1 MWKSARPVASATL
14 WSPRMIEKTR
24 IRFICI
30 AMLALAVSMILVV
43 SAINCA
49 NWLDIRHELDETL
62 NFLVRFSGPPPQES
76 ADRWAGNS
84 RHRWNILSESRYFA
98 AVRRSDHMELLINH
112 MIGDTYTDE
121 DLLGIAAQAEKKA
134 RASGRIGDFLYRS
147 ITGDGTAVTYVFL
160 NIETRL
166 QRQKRLIAFSLASCL
181 IGILI
186 SFIIVVLYSRRVVR
200 PIEENIA
207 RMKRFITDA
216 SHELK
221 TPLTVISAN
230 MDVVALDQPDNTW
243 VRSTQ
248 KQTAT
253 LRRMVDEMVYL
264 TRIEEA
270 DAPLSMQR
278 VELGPLLS
286 DAADP
291 YAAMAEFG
299 GRALTLDIGQDV
311 FVNGDKSALT
321 RLMTIL
327 MDNALKYASKGASI
341 SVRCVQEG
349 RHALIETLNPVDQ
362 PLSREQCL
370 RLFDRFYRV
379 DESRTKAEHSGFGIG
394 LAIASAIAER
404 HGGKM
409 SARMAGDKLE
419 IQCRLPLA

>member
-1 MWKSARPVASATL
+1 
-14 WSPRMIEKTR
+14 MIEKTR

-30 AMLALAVSMILVV
+30 AMLALSISMILVV
-43 SAINCA
+43 SAINFS
-49 NWLDIRHELDETL
+49 NWLDIRHELGETL
-62 NFLVRFSGPPPQES
+62 DFLVRFSGPPPQAS

-98 AVRRSDHMELLINH
+98 AIKKDGQIEIVINH
-112 MIGDTYTDE
+112 MIGGTYSDE
-121 DLLGIAAQAEKKA
+121 DLLTIAGQADSKGNI
-134 RASGRIGDFLYRS
+134 SGRMGDFLYRS
-147 ITGDGTAVTYVFL
+147 ITGDGSAVTYVFL

-166 QRQKRLIAFSLASCL
+166 QRQKRLMVFSLIACL

-186 SFIIVVLYSRRVVR
+186 SFFIVVLYSKRVVR
-200 PIEENIA
+200 PVEENIA

-230 MDVVALDQPDNTW
+230 MDVLALDQPDNTW

-248 KQTAT
+248 KQTAN

-278 VELGPLLS
+278 IELGPLLS

-299 GRALTLDIGQDV
+299 GRALVMDIQQGV
-311 FVNGDKSALT
+311 FVNGDRSALT

-327 MDNALKYASKGASI
+327 MDNALKYASQNASI
-341 SVRCVQEG
+341 TVRCIQDG
-349 RHALIETLNPVDQ
+349 RHALIETLNPIDQ
-362 PLSREQCL
+362 PLSRDQCQ

-379 DESRTKAEHSGFGIG
+379 DESRTKAEHGGFGIG

-409 SARMAGDKLE
+409 TARMSGEKLE
-419 IQCRLPLA
+419 IQCRLPAA

>member
-1 MWKSARPVASATL
+1 MWKFARPVASATH

-30 AMLALAVSMILVV
+30 AMLALSISMILVV
-43 SAINCA
+43 SAINFS
-49 NWLDIRHELDETL
+49 NWLDIRHELGETL
-62 NFLVRFSGPPPQES
+62 DFLVRFSGPPPQAS

-98 AVRRSDHMELLINH
+98 AIKKDGQMEIVINH
-112 MIGDTYTDE
+112 MIGGTYSDE
-121 DLLGIAAQAEKKA
+121 DLLTIAGQADSKGNI
-134 RASGRIGDFLYRS
+134 SGRMGDFLYRS
-147 ITGDGTAVTYVFL
+147 ITGDGSAVTYVFL

-166 QRQKRLIAFSLASCL
+166 QRQKRLMVFSLIACL

-186 SFIIVVLYSRRVVR
+186 SFFIVVLYSKRVVR
-200 PIEENIA
+200 PVEENIA

-230 MDVVALDQPDNTW
+230 MDVLALDQPDNTW

-248 KQTAT
+248 KQTAN

-278 VELGPLLS
+278 IELGPLLR

-299 GRALTLDIGQDV
+299 GRALVMDIQQGV
-311 FVNGDKSALT
+311 FVNGDRSALT

-327 MDNALKYASKGASI
+327 MDNALKYASQNASI
-341 SVRCVQEG
+341 TVRCIQDG
-349 RHALIETLNPVDQ
+349 RHALIETLNPIDQ
-362 PLSREQCL
+362 PLSRDQCQ

-379 DESRTKAEHSGFGIG
+379 DESRTKAEHGGFGIG

-409 SARMAGDKLE
+409 TARMSGEKLE
-419 IQCRLPLA
+419 IQCRLPAA

>member
-1 MWKSARPVASATL
+1 
-14 WSPRMIEKTR
+14 
-24 IRFICI
+24 
-30 AMLALAVSMILVV
+30 MLALSISMILVV
-43 SAINCA
+43 SAINFS
-49 NWLDIRHELDETL
+49 NWLDIRHELGETL
-62 NFLVRFSGPPPQES
+62 DFLVRFSGPPPQAS

-98 AVRRSDHMELLINH
+98 AIKKDGQMEIVINH
-112 MIGDTYTDE
+112 MIGGTYSDE
-121 DLLGIAAQAEKKA
+121 DLLTIAGQADSKGNI
-134 RASGRIGDFLYRS
+134 SGRMGDFLYRS
-147 ITGDGTAVTYVFL
+147 ITGDGSAVTYVFL

-166 QRQKRLIAFSLASCL
+166 QRQKRLMVFSLIACL

-186 SFIIVVLYSRRVVR
+186 SFFIVVLYSKRVVR
-200 PIEENIA
+200 PVEENIA

-230 MDVVALDQPDNTW
+230 MDVLALDQPDNTW

-248 KQTAT
+248 KQTAN

-278 VELGPLLS
+278 IELGPLLS

-299 GRALTLDIGQDV
+299 GRALVMDIQQGV
-311 FVNGDKSALT
+311 FVNGDRSALT

-327 MDNALKYASKGASI
+327 MDNALKYASQNASI
-341 SVRCVQEG
+341 TVRCIQDG
-349 RHALIETLNPVDQ
+349 RHALIETLNPIDQ
-362 PLSREQCL
+362 PLSRDQCQ

-379 DESRTKAEHSGFGIG
+379 DESRTKAEHGGFGIG

-409 SARMAGDKLE
+409 TARMSGEKLE
-419 IQCRLPLA
+419 IQCRLPAA